1 MDVANVLS
9 TTFTLEG
16 GKAWYDALHASLAAC
31 SLPEEVR
38 EVESRFLAEY
48 KAAYQQDYIKNACK
62 LKIIRLENPNV
73 PGVELVTALNP
84 EAFKP
89 VKPELPFGIPPE
101 VGPIFKPGAWVAWK
115 LGLTG
120 EDKYPQFLEAI
131 NQPEAAK
138 EAREEEAA
146 SGEDSGLKWYHVL
159 LIGAALAAALF
170 LIIKLVF

>member
-48 KAAYQQDYIKNACK
+48 KASYQQDYIKNACK

-84 EAFKP
+84 DAGKP
-89 VKPELPFGIPPE
+89 FPGVGYRWLGAVEDLFADPKGSFERASDYYFG
-101 VGPIFKPGAWVAWK
+101 
-115 LGLTG
+115 
-120 EDKYPQFLEAI
+120 DKE
-131 NQPEAAK
+131 K
-138 EAREEEAA
+138 EKEK
-146 SGEDSGLKWYHVL
+146 GGGIKWWHILFIGMVL
-159 LIGAALAAALF
+159 SVVLF
-170 LIIKLVF
+170 LIIKFVF